1 MYLVHFFLSSPSPP
15 AFNFSQYQG
24 LFQWIGFS
32 HQIAY
37 WSFNFSISP
46 SNEYS
51 GLISFR
57 IDWFDLLAIQGTL
70 RSLLQHH
77 SWTTS
82 ILQHSALFMVQLS
95 NIHTWLLEKSLLW
108 LYGPLL
114 AKWCLLLFNMLSR
127 GLVIPSHGLW
137 FVPLLPRESEPP
149 LSAKDLL
156 RNVDPAEFPASYRV
170 SHVHY
175 KIIDLVSAN
184 LLWYFDLS
192 WPQCR
197 TGWLAACMP
206 VVSYSLPSH
215 GL

>member
-1 MYLVHFFLSSPSPP
+1 MAKVLELQLQHQS
-15 AFNFSQYQG
+15 
-24 LFQWIGFS
+24 FQWIG
-32 HQIAY
+32 
-37 WSFNFSISP
+37 
-46 SNEYS
+46 
-51 GLISFR
+51 LIFFR
-57 IDWFDLLAIQGTL
+57 VDWFDLLAVQGTL

-77 SWTTS
+77 SWRAS
-82 ILQHSALFMVQLS
+82 ILQRSAFFMVQLS
-95 NIHTWLLEKSLLW
+95 NLHTWLLEKSLLW

-156 RNVDPAEFPASYRV
+156 RNVDRAELPASYRV

-184 LLWYFDLS
+184 LWWYFDFS

-197 TGWLAACMP
+197 TGSLAACTLNRVLLFATP
-206 VVSYSLPSH
+206 WAVAHQPPLSVGFSR
-215 GL
+215 